1 MEGSLLLTALSL
13 LPVLSL
19 LVLLVFLKTSVVKAG
34 AISLAVALVIAL
46 GFFGLPVA
54 TGLPIAVGK
63 ALWLALFVSLIVW
76 GALFLYHLVSDFG
89 AINVI
94 NENIK
99 RFVRDKFVAFLLL
112 SWLFTGLLQGIA
124 GFGVPAVIVT
134 PILIALGFNPVKSLA
149 AALLGHSWAVTFG
162 SMGAAFFVIHG
173 LTGVPQYDLAV
184 PMWIFNAI
192 ALLLTGIGV
201 CWLSDGLNG
210 VKKGLVYVLPVSAV
224 MTVVQYFTMIHSMFA
239 LVSLNTALAGLV
251 TMFLLYKFRARGKE
265 EKSEIG
271 FYKDKLNLGQ
281 AIFPYA
287 LILALLLSFQL
298 IDLADS
304 NSDDPT
310 LRIRNRIGLAF
321 DFPGWHYRENPL
333 FEKTNVVPRYIVCA
347 DSPVIHGNT
356 RHGVM
361 PSPNFNR
368 IRLFV
373 HPILVLLLA
382 SIAACIIYKKAKIWD
397 EKIYANAVKKTVQK
411 GIPAT
416 LALLALG
423 NMSLIMMD
431 SGMTNQ
437 LAFAIADLVGPLF
450 PLLSPFF
457 GVLASFL
464 TGNNTNANVLFG
476 NFQYAIAHRLEMNTA
491 VMTAVQSISASVG
504 VAIGPTLIL
513 MAALASDQKE
523 KVSEV
528 LKILIPIM
536 LIIALIMGI
545 VNFAL
550 LNLGLYEDLLKLLG
564 R

>member
-1 MEGSLLLTALSL
+1 MEFITTNALAMTFLAL
-13 LPVLSL
+13 LPILSL
-19 LVLLVFLKTSVVKAG
+19 LVLLVFVKTSVPKAG
-34 AISLAVALVIAL
+34 GISLAVALVVAL
-46 GFFGLPVA
+46 GFFGMPLT

-76 GALFLYHLVSDFG
+76 GALLLYHLVSDFG

-99 RFVRDKFVAFLLL
+99 RFVKDKFVAFVLLA
-112 SWLFTGLLQGIA
+112 WLFTGLLQGIA

-173 LTGVPQYDLAV
+173 LTGVSLEDLGIPV
-184 PMWIFNAI
+184 WIFNAI
-192 ALLLTGIGV
+192 GLFLTGVGV
-201 CWLSDGLNG
+201 CWLSDGFAG
-210 VKKGLVYVLPVSAV
+210 VKKGLSYIIPVSAV
-224 MTVVQYFTMIHSMFA
+224 MIIVQYFTISFGMYA
-239 LVSLNTALAGLV
+239 LGGLNTALAGLI
-251 TMFLLYKFRARGKE
+251 TMFALYKIRARGKE
-265 EKSEIG
+265 EKNTEVG

-281 AIFPYA
+281 AVFPYA
-287 LILALLLSFQL
+287 LILMLLLSFQM
-298 IDLADS
+298 IDLI
-304 NSDDPT
+304 DPT
-310 LRIRNRIGLAF
+310 LRNRIGIAPNF
-321 DFPGWHYRENPL
+321 SGWNYAYNPDFVEGAG
-333 FEKTNVVPRYIVCA
+333 VPRHIVCEN
-347 DSPVIHGNT
+347 SQVVHGEIK
-356 RHGVM
+356 HGVM
-361 PSPNFNR
+361 PAQNFNR

-373 HPILVLLLA
+373 HPFLVLLLA
-382 SIAACIIYKKAKIWD
+382 SIAACIIYKRAGIWD
-397 EKIYANAVKKTVQK
+397 KKIYSNALKKTVQK

-423 NMSLIMMD
+423 NMSLIMAD
-431 SGMTNQ
+431 SGMTNK
-437 LAFAIADLVGPLF
+437 LAYAIADMVGPLF

-464 TGNNTNANVLFG
+464 TGNNTNANMLFG
-476 NFQYAIAHRLEMNTA
+476 NFQYAIASRLEMNTA
-491 VMTAVQSISASVG
+491 VMSAAQSISASVG

-528 LKILIPIM
+528 LKILIPLM
-536 LIIALIMGI
+536 LLIALVMGI

-550 LNLGLYEDLLKLLG
+550 LNLGLYEEVLRLLG
-564 R
+564 RGV